1 MIAFVHKRHFKATPS
16 DKEPSVPF
24 WTLDKIFDA
33 EDITI
38 EKYSTLDLPLE
49 VNIVTSKPEYR
60 NLSFEIDVLNPQ
72 NGFTQT
78 NDPNNGS
85 KSQFWKNFKH
95 CRKLNQSVSKFFP
108 KKSRRR
114 TNQSDFFLNQNRW

>member
-1 MIAFVHKRHFKATPS
+1 MIAFVHKRQFKATPS

-24 WTLDKIFDA
+24 CTLDKIFDA

-49 VNIVTSKPEYR
+49 VNIITSKPEYR

-85 KSQFWKNFKH
+85 KSQFWKNFNY
-95 CRKLNQSVSKFFP
+95 CRKLNHSVSKFFR
-108 KKSRRR
+108 K
-114 TNQSDFFLNQNRW
+114 N